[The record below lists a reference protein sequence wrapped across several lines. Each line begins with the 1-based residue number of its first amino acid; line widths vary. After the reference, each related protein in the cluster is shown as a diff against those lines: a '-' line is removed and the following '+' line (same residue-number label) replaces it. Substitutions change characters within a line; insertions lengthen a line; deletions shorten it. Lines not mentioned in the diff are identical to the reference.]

1 MKSDTN
7 TAANVGPEVQ
17 TEDFAQWVR
26 VNQAKLTPELR
37 PHYDFMV
44 FGGPV
49 GSRSQGAV
57 PRLTH
62 GGHAEEIVGKEL
74 IAYDIAS
81 DGNWFSMSFSCVNGK
96 QGSLRLPTECLKGLI
111 MTLPRMMTNALSA
124 RYGDDSLRLVY
135 PAEVVR
141 IEGSRD
147 PNTFIL
153 TLATPDG
160 FAVSFSLSGQQLD
173 ALSAGRTLK

>member
-7 TAANVGPEVQ
+7 TAANAEPGVQ
-17 TEDFAQWVR
+17 TEDFAERVR

-49 GSRSQGAV
+49 GSRSQGAA

-62 GGHAEEIVGKEL
+62 AGPAEEIAGKEL

-81 DGNWFSMSFSCVNGK
+81 DDNWFPMSFSCVNGK
-96 QGSLRLPTECLKGLI
+96 QDSLSIPTKGLKGLI
-111 MTLPRMMTNALSA
+111 
-124 RYGDDSLRLVY
+124 
-135 PAEVVR
+135 
-141 IEGSRD
+141 
-147 PNTFIL
+147 
-153 TLATPDG
+153 
-160 FAVSFSLSGQQLD
+160 
-173 ALSAGRTLK
+173 

>member
-7 TAANVGPEVQ
+7 TAANVGPGVQ
-17 TEDFAQWVR
+17 TEGFAQWVR

-62 GGHAEEIVGKEL
+62 AGPAEEIVGKEL
-74 IAYDIAS
+74 IAR
-81 DGNWFSMSFSCVNGK
+81 SFC
-96 QGSLRLPTECLKGLI
+96 RGLSI
-111 MTLPRMMTNALSA
+111 
-124 RYGDDSLRLVY
+124 Y
-135 PAEVVR
+135 P
-141 IEGSRD
+141 
-147 PNTFIL
+147 
-153 TLATPDG
+153 
-160 FAVSFSLSGQQLD
+160 
-173 ALSAGRTLK
+173 